1 MIYTDPQPH
10 PTMTMATHK
19 QRQRRR
25 ATYATEGEYD
35 DDCNGVTGLRTW
47 LILLI
52 LKVLDLLFMLNF

>member
-35 DDCNGVTGLRTW
+35 DDCNGVTGE
-47 LILLI
+47 
-52 LKVLDLLFMLNF
+52 